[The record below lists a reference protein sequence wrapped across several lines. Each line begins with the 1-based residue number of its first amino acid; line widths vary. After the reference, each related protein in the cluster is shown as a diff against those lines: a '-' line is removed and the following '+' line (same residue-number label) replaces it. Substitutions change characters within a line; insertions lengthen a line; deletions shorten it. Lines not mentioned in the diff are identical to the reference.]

1 MKARLRAAGK
11 AALIHLAF
19 SIVLVGSVTTVLFH
33 FWFRGPYL
41 DLFDGLRIIL
51 IAILVDIVCGPLITA
66 VVYNPAKSRRELT
79 LDLTLVVMI
88 QLAALAYGI
97 HVAAMS
103 RPVALVFEVDRFV
116 AVAAGQVNENALPEA
131 PEGARTLALIDEPK
145 LLGTREPKDN
155 AEMLKSIER
164 SLAGEEPSVRPDWW
178 QTYADSRPT
187 VKKRM
192 KKLAD
197 LEARL
202 PDDARAALA
211 KALAETRQPAAVRYY
226 LPLTSQKKLNDW
238 IVLLDA
244 DAQPLGFAPVS
255 GWDD

>member
-1 MKARLRAAGK
+1 MKARLRAAAR

-19 SIVLVGSVTTVLFH
+19 SIVLVASVTGILFY

-41 DLFDGLRIIL
+41 DLFDGLRIVL

-79 LDLTLVVMI
+79 LDLSLVVMI

-131 PEGARTLALIDEPK
+131 PEGARTLPLIDEPK
-145 LLGTREPKDN
+145 LLGAREPKDN
-155 AEMLKSIER
+155 AEMMKSIER

-178 QTYADSRPT
+178 QDYAASLPI

-192 KKLAD
+192 KKLSE

-202 PDDARAALA
+202 PEASRAVLA
-211 KALAETRQPAAVRYY
+211 KSVAETLYSAAVRYY

-244 DAQPLGFAPVS
+244 EARPVGFAPVP
-255 GWDD
+255 GWEE

>member
-1 MKARLRAAGK
+1 MKARLRSAGR

-19 SIVLVGSVTTVLFH
+19 SVVLVGGVTGLLFY

-41 DLFDGLRIIL
+41 DLFDGLRIVL

-66 VVYNPAKSRRELT
+66 VVYNPAKSRRELV
-79 LDLTLVVMI
+79 LDLSLVVMI
-88 QLAALAYGI
+88 QFAALAYGI

-131 PEGARTLALIDEPK
+131 PEDARTLPLLDQPK

-155 AEMLKSIER
+155 AEMMKSIER

-178 QTYADSRPT
+178 QTYVATQPL

-192 KKLAD
+192 KKLAE

-202 PDDARAALA
+202 PEAARAVLA
-211 KALAETRQPAAVRYY
+211 KAVAETPQPVAALYY

-244 DAQPLGFAPVS
+244 EAEPVGFAPVS